1 MSRVFEL
8 DHVIVKHYLGILRNR
23 DTDTAQFRE
32 ALDNLG
38 LFLAIEMTKGLATHP
53 IAVETPL
60 MTTRSEE
67 IRERI
72 AIVPVL
78 RAGLA
83 LVDPFRKLLPD
94 LSVLHLGMYRDEE
107 TAKPVAYYNK
117 LESAPVVDSAIIV
130 DPMLATG
137 GSAISAVAAL
147 KSVGIERISVGCV
160 IAAPEGIKTLNQK
173 YDDVTVTACSI
184 DDGLNDMNYIV
195 PGLGDAGDRY
205 FGTV

>member
-32 ALDNLG
+32 ALGNLG

-94 LSVLHLGMYRDEE
+94 VSVLHLGMYRDEE

-137 GSAISAVAAL
+137 GSAP
-147 KSVGIERISVGCV
+147 SVTLRLLFYFFFRVN
-160 IAAPEGIKTLNQK
+160 ARAEGQASLHVENARG
-173 YDDVTVTACSI
+173 DDRASLHVENGR
-184 DDGLNDMNYIV
+184 DDGRASLHVEN
-195 PGLGDAGDRY
+195 A
-205 FGTV
+205 